1 MITPADIE
9 NKDFSRVKRGYD
21 MEEVDDFLDLII
33 VDMEK
38 LLREMA
44 GREAAGSKTRMW
56 QQSICR
62 DILALLSEVDDVSTV
77 KALHHFLREEENAPA
92 RRRMRW
98 RPRAW
103 RARKRWRAM
112 SGKTFPM

>member
-38 LLREMA
+38 LLREN
-44 GREAAGSKTRMW
+44 RP
-56 QQSICR
+56 
-62 DILALLSEVDDVSTV
+62 VSYTHLIV
-77 KALHHFLREEENAPA
+77 P
-92 RRRMRW
+92 RW
-98 RPRAW
+98 R
-103 RARKRWRAM
+103 
-112 SGKTFPM
+112 

>member
-38 LLREMA
+38 LLRENRQLKEEIA
-44 GREAAGSKTRMW
+44 KAQTHADQHISHRNLC
-56 QQSICR
+56 IR
-62 DILALLSEVDDVSTV
+62 DIRSSKISDER
-77 KALHHFLREEENAPA
+77 HRGQ
-92 RRRMRW
+92 R
-98 RPRAW
+98 
-103 RARKRWRAM
+103 
-112 SGKTFPM
+112 GKTGRDPA

>member
-38 LLREMA
+38 LLREN
-44 GREAAGSKTRMW
+44 RQLKE
-56 QQSICR
+56 
-62 DILALLSEVDDVSTV
+62 EVA
-77 KALHHFLREEENAPA
+77 KAQTHVDGDFRL
-92 RRRMRW
+92 
-98 RPRAW
+98 
-103 RARKRWRAM
+103 
-112 SGKTFPM
+112 

>member
-38 LLREMA
+38 LLRENRQLKEEIA
-44 GREAAGSKTRMW
+44 
-56 QQSICR
+56 
-62 DILALLSEVDDVSTV
+62 
-77 KALHHFLREEENAPA
+77 KA
-92 RRRMRW
+92 
-98 RPRAW
+98 
-103 RARKRWRAM
+103 
-112 SGKTFPM
+112 

>member
-38 LLREMA
+38 LLRENRQLKEEIA
-44 GREAAGSKTRMW
+44 KAQTHAI
-56 QQSICR
+56 SICPQKPLYTR
-62 DILALLSEVDDVSTV
+62 
-77 KALHHFLREEENAPA
+77 H
-92 RRRMRW
+92 
-98 RPRAW
+98 
-103 RARKRWRAM
+103 
-112 SGKTFPM
+112 